1 VSEAHKIAVLLRSVQ
16 GTYSTLVTA
25 LLTRGDDDLT
35 LVFVKQALLDE
46 EQRRGQLTFLLTL
59 KTLHY
64 KQVVG
69 EQEVQILPPVLI
81 VGGKV
86 ILLATALSLNLLSN
100 IMVQRKL
107 RNRKTQ
113 NLTWKE
119 EMRCLLQRL
128 D

>member
-1 VSEAHKIAVLLRSVQ
+1 MSEAHKIAVLLRSVQ